1 MTKCAFCEV
10 DGHTI
15 THCPDPEIPYIL
27 LKLRCKKWKAIK
39 NRNLCRMFNWL
50 HKQQVVVLR
59 AILIHKYKQS
69 IRTVA
74 KGKLVAIIME
84 HELGH
89 LIDANDD
96 NAFWRGHLPDN
107 YIRYNP
113 VDHVKEIELMLNN
126 ISEHRPVLY
135 EYFMMP
141 LDELVHIMMTTIIDA
156 RKNRRPEYRS
166 PIEYAEKEASTA
178 DENIEFECSICYD
191 TIITPDKIAKLGCN
205 HEFCTGCIEQH
216 IRKTKTEYANCPLCR
231 GEIHRMEVCSSQ
243 NTTLIQIL

>member
-1 MTKCAFCEV
+1 MTKCAFCHV
-10 DGHTI
+10 NGHTI

-39 NRNLCRMFNWL
+39 RRNLHRLFNWL
-50 HKQQVVVLR
+50 HHQPIVVLR

-89 LIDANDD
+89 LIDADDD
-96 NAFWRGHLPDN
+96 NAFWRGHLPDD

-113 VDHVKEIELMLNN
+113 PDHVREIELIIHN
-126 ISEHRPVLY
+126 IADYIPVLN
-135 EYFMMP
+135 EYYMMP
-141 LDELVHIMMTTIIDA
+141 PDELVHILMIAVIDS

-166 PIEYAEKEASTA
+166 PIEHTEKEASPT
-178 DENIEFECSICYD
+178 DEKFEFECSICYEN
-191 TIITPDKIAKLGCN
+191 IITPDKVAKLGCH

-231 GEIHRMEVCSSQ
+231 GEIHRIEVCSTK